1 MRSSQLTARHGIAR
15 CLAVLFVFAAT
26 SVPAQDKAPRAGPP
40 VSGPAPAAR
49 VPGAAEDPVVAANRV
64 LIRFAGG
71 QFTLVERKEIRKVLP
86 PSDELPA
93 GERPLSGFWYELRA
107 GDGHTRYRRIIDD
120 PVRLV
125 FEGPDDPKTPLP
137 AAPRRSEGIPA
148 ERFFS
153 LLLPA
158 VQQGDQLV
166 LFSSPLQLG
175 AQGEPASEVARL
187 DLFPII
193 IK

>member
-1 MRSSQLTARHGIAR
+1 MRSSQPSACGIAV
-15 CLAVLFVFAAT
+15 CLAALFAFFAT
-26 SVPAQDKAPRAGPP
+26 PGRAQDRPRPGGGGP
-40 VSGPAPAAR
+40 VRGPAPAAQAPR
-49 VPGAAEDPVVAANRV
+49 AVEDPVVAANRV

-71 QFTLVERKEIRKVLP
+71 HFTLVDRKELRKVLP

-93 GERPLSGFWYELRA
+93 GEKPLSGFWYELRS
-107 GDGHTRYRRIIDD
+107 GDGHLRYRRIIDD

-125 FEGPDDPKTPLP
+125 FEGPEDPKTPLP
-137 AAPRRSEGIPA
+137 ATPRRSEGIPA

-153 LLLPA
+153 LLIPA
-158 VQQGDQLV
+158 AQQGDQLV

-175 AQGEPASEVARL
+175 AQGEPATEVTRL

-193 IK
+193 IN